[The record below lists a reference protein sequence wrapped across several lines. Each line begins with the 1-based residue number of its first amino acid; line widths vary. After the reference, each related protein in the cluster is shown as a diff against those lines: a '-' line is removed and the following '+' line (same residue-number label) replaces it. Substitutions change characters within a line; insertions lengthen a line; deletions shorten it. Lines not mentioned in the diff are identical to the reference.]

1 MEVFIA
7 AMVLMLTQK
16 AAFDST
22 AFVQNTLI
30 GELDP
35 ICIALCNVV
44 RLITSYSGRDV
55 FFKIDGVRYASNRC
69 VTAINRLYGDIQ
81 YVLRTRVYDPI
92 VNEIRD
98 ELILLS
104 GALGFTI
111 PDDFM
116 CKLQIARQY
125 RLKLIPMASFVKY
138 MAIVCAIALT
148 DYDLS
153 QCTENN
159 ALKTVPTLREMFE
172 MCGIYPERKSGKY
185 SCALRQI
192 IRLFKNMCQSHLHEY
207 IPSAAAKAAKAA
219 KAAAATATATKAKAK
234 AATKA
239 ATKSKSK
246 AATKAA
252 TKSKSTAAA
261 AAAAAAATAAA
272 TSSVTATAT
281 SSVTATATALLNM
294 FTK

>member
-1 MEVFIA
+1 MPTFAFKYQTPWMEAIIA
-7 AMVLMLTQK
+7 AMVLMMTRK
-16 AAFDST
+16 AAFDSA

-35 ICIALCNVV
+35 MCNALCNVH
-44 RLITSYSGRDV
+44 RLITSYSGQNV
-55 FFKIDGVRYASNRC
+55 FFKINGVRHASNRC
-69 VTAINRLYGDIQ
+69 VYSINRLYDDIQ
-81 YVLRTRVYDPI
+81 YVIRNRVYDPI
-92 VNEIRD
+92 ANAIRD

-111 PDDFM
+111 PNDFM

-172 MCGIYPERKSGKY
+172 ICGIYPERKSGKY
-185 SCALRQI
+185 SCALQQI
-192 IRLFKNMCQSHLHEY
+192 IRLFTTMCQSHLHEY
-207 IPSAAAKAAKAA
+207 IPSAAAKAKAET
-219 KAAAATATATKAKAK
+219 KDTA
-234 AATKA
+234 
-239 ATKSKSK
+239 
-246 AATKAA
+246 
-252 TKSKSTAAA
+252 
-261 AAAAAAATAAA
+261 
-272 TSSVTATAT
+272 
-281 SSVTATATALLNM
+281 VTATATATATTVVTATTAATAAALLNM
-294 FTK
+294 FKK